1 MKRSFVKQ
9 EIEYQCQELTC
20 QSTFP
25 WTVSFCPFCGVKQTS
40 IKVKVV
46 SPVFSPPS
54 VDKSTS
60 CPIPMHEQVGNAVS
74 GRHSVIAPKGEA
86 LPDPVRMEDAQK
98 KFSLH
103 IIDNIANSYCDSA
116 TFSVL
121 LRYGKNN
128 LGLDVKRVESIL
140 SLTLQGLSVV
150 NEKALLDEL
159 AALLHV
165 FTDTEKKLDKK
176 SRVDALQSVCKPRS
190 GLMRGVDPEIAEKY
204 INDFCRANGVM
215 QRSGI
220 WGWKIL

>member
-1 MKRSFVKQ
+1 MKQ

-46 SPVFSPPS
+46 SPLFVPPS
-54 VDKSTS
+54 IDKNMPF
-60 CPIPMHEQVGNAVS
+60 PIPMHEQVGNAVS
-74 GRHSVIAPKGEA
+74 GRYSASAPKGEP
-86 LPDPVRMEDAQK
+86 LPDPVLTEDAQK

-103 IIDNIANSYCDSA
+103 IVDNIADSYCDSA

-121 LRYGKNN
+121 LQYGKNN

-140 SLTLQGLSVV
+140 SLTLQRFNVV

-190 GLMRGVDPEIAEKY
+190 GMMKGVDPEMAEKY
-204 INDFCRANGVM
+204 INDFCRENSVM